1 MGSCSHQR
9 LTARGLLGVA
19 LLGTSVAIGGAAL
32 AQPLCPDMATLSVY
46 VENPGAAPSVDVDVD
61 GELAGNPGCVGTG
74 SPTYRSSM
82 RCSGSGLV
90 RCGEIPGL
98 QPGAWI
104 HRVGVSVPGSDR
116 QRQAR
121 RSVLV
126 AGDRSQASNP
136 LVWTVY
142 PRTFEVS
149 TCSPD
154 AEGGLRQQLQAA
166 ADAGG
171 PALVTF
177 ASGAF
182 PCTIH
187 LASAP
192 CVPDPLRHA
201 ALCFEGSQVVVDALD
216 PNGSSGAVTWSVDA
230 RDASVLRV
238 YGSDNVFRGLV
249 FEGSTRATE
258 PGTPCQLDT
267 VAITGANARRNRIEQ
282 SIVVGPSCGDA
293 VSVDQL
299 VPGSTTAECP
309 AGEEHDEDNVVAE
322 SRITGAHDRGVKL
335 DYCGFATIERS
346 CIHDNRN
353 GGLLSTG
360 GSEAIARENIVQ
372 HNVLGHSQNGLS
384 VGGGQVESK
393 LATNGNIVR
402 FSGQL
407 GLSVV
412 DKAVAQFDNDYVSDS
427 QLGGMTVRTTDGP
440 ASGMP
445 TVQVH
450 GMAFVCNRHDG
461 LTGTCAF
468 PTTHEDVA
476 CTSDEDCC
484 IRPDDTVDPACMATC
499 QPAPLSRGLGSV
511 VQAPC
516 TCTATTDGGP
526 SCASANECCTECNA
540 SGGGIAGACMA
551 AACSAP
557 AVNFGDA
564 IRAGRNA
571 FTANKNTS
579 CGANFRVK
587 NVHAPVPAIGNQWE
601 HCGTGA
607 MCDVTSVADKD
618 VSACPGAAMVDIGE
632 PRGPRAEAPL
642 LSRISPARPQAG
654 DVVRIFGENF
664 NAIEGNPAGGTGA
677 CAELRRCSTDEPC
690 PTGPCVNGTCACSIE
705 NPAVQAANQQTN
717 ANRIRIKDGDGT
729 VLSDAMGRH
738 DFWPDAVTPTMLAFR
753 MPFDCFAPL
762 LLEVAKRDPSGN
774 RVSATIPLCDP
785 QGCADAPEGTS
796 CGDACHANDVCNGQ
810 GKCVPGRPV
819 VCAEPCL
826 RCDPAVGC
834 VPRATSARCD
844 DGDACTS
851 GDHCSGDGNVCVPGR
866 PVVCEAPCLT
876 GDCDHQRG
884 CVPKPAG
891 TVCREAAGPCDVD
904 ETCNGTMGDCP
915 PDAFRTAGT
924 MCRASSGIC
933 DPAEVCSGMDAACP
947 SDAKSSAVCR
957 PAAGECDAAESC
969 DGVHDDCP
977 PDVQWAAGTVCR
989 PAAGP
994 CDVDEICPGSSTACP
1009 RDEFKASTVVCREA
1023 SDSCKLPDHCT
1034 GSSAACPQADE
1045 QRTGCAALS
1054 CRFERTIALP
1064 DCSQDAVPDRV
1075 ARLFYHASD
1084 IVHRSCP
1091 PWPRRHACASAS
1103 AALRKALESLDR
1115 ASGRRRHPI
1124 SAACS
1129 RAVGGVLRAARDG
1142 LGCSAL
1148 AGRQMAR

>member
-32 AQPLCPDMATLSVY
+32 AQPLCPDTATLSVY

-61 GELAGNPGCVGTG
+61 GKLAGDPGCVGTG

-104 HRVGVSVPGSDR
+104 HPVGGSVPGSNR
-116 QRQAR
+116 
-121 RSVLV
+121 
-126 AGDRSQASNP
+126 P
-136 LVWTVY
+136 
-142 PRTFEVS
+142 
-149 TCSPD
+149 
-154 AEGGLRQQLQAA
+154 
-166 ADAGG
+166 
-171 PALVTF
+171 
-177 ASGAF
+177 
-182 PCTIH
+182 
-187 LASAP
+187 
-192 CVPDPLRHA
+192 
-201 ALCFEGSQVVVDALD
+201 
-216 PNGSSGAVTWSVDA
+216 

-360 GSEAIARENIVQ
+360 GSEAIVLENVVQ

-440 ASGMP
+440 ASAMP

-476 CTSDEDCC
+476 CTADEDCC
-484 IRPDDTVDPACMATC
+484 IRPDDTVDPACMAMC

-540 SGGGIAGACMA
+540 SGGG
-551 AACSAP
+551 
-557 AVNFGDA
+557 
-564 IRAGRNA
+564 
-571 FTANKNTS
+571 
-579 CGANFRVK
+579 
-587 NVHAPVPAIGNQWE
+587 
-601 HCGTGA
+601 
-607 MCDVTSVADKD
+607 
-618 VSACPGAAMVDIGE
+618 
-632 PRGPRAEAPL
+632 
-642 LSRISPARPQAG
+642 
-654 DVVRIFGENF
+654 
-664 NAIEGNPAGGTGA
+664 
-677 CAELRRCSTDEPC
+677 
-690 PTGPCVNGTCACSIE
+690 
-705 NPAVQAANQQTN
+705 
-717 ANRIRIKDGDGT
+717 
-729 VLSDAMGRH
+729 VL
-738 DFWPDAVTPTMLAFR
+738 
-753 MPFDCFAPL
+753 
-762 LLEVAKRDPSGN
+762 
-774 RVSATIPLCDP
+774 
-785 QGCADAPEGTS
+785 
-796 CGDACHANDVCNGQ
+796 
-810 GKCVPGRPV
+810 
-819 VCAEPCL
+819 
-826 RCDPAVGC
+826 
-834 VPRATSARCD
+834 
-844 DGDACTS
+844 
-851 GDHCSGDGNVCVPGR
+851 
-866 PVVCEAPCLT
+866 
-876 GDCDHQRG
+876 
-884 CVPKPAG
+884 
-891 TVCREAAGPCDVD
+891 
-904 ETCNGTMGDCP
+904 
-915 PDAFRTAGT
+915 
-924 MCRASSGIC
+924 
-933 DPAEVCSGMDAACP
+933 
-947 SDAKSSAVCR
+947 
-957 PAAGECDAAESC
+957 
-969 DGVHDDCP
+969 
-977 PDVQWAAGTVCR
+977 
-989 PAAGP
+989 
-994 CDVDEICPGSSTACP
+994 
-1009 RDEFKASTVVCREA
+1009 
-1023 SDSCKLPDHCT
+1023 
-1034 GSSAACPQADE
+1034 
-1045 QRTGCAALS
+1045 
-1054 CRFERTIALP
+1054 
-1064 DCSQDAVPDRV
+1064 
-1075 ARLFYHASD
+1075 
-1084 IVHRSCP
+1084 
-1091 PWPRRHACASAS
+1091 
-1103 AALRKALESLDR
+1103 
-1115 ASGRRRHPI
+1115 GRRRQLRRRH
-1124 SAACS
+1124 S
-1129 RAVGGVLRAARDG
+1129 RRAQCLHG
-1142 LGCSAL
+1142 E
-1148 AGRQMAR
+1148 QE

>member
-61 GELAGNPGCVGTG
+61 GKLAGNPGCVGTG

-166 ADAGG
+166 ADAG
-171 PALVTF
+171 
-177 ASGAF
+177 
-182 PCTIH
+182 
-187 LASAP
+187 
-192 CVPDPLRHA
+192 
-201 ALCFEGSQVVVDALD
+201 
-216 PNGSSGAVTWSVDA
+216 
-230 RDASVLRV
+230 
-238 YGSDNVFRGLV
+238 
-249 FEGSTRATE
+249 
-258 PGTPCQLDT
+258 
-267 VAITGANARRNRIEQ
+267 ANARRNRIEQ
-282 SIVVGPSCGDA
+282 SVVVGPSCGDA

-335 DYCGFATIERS
+335 DYCGFVTIERS

-360 GSEAIARENIVQ
+360 GSEAIALENVVQ

-440 ASGMP
+440 ASAMP

-461 LTGTCAF
+461 LTGTRAL
-468 PTTHEDVA
+468 PTPHEDVA

-551 AACSAP
+551 AAWSAP
-557 AVNFGDA
+557 AVNFG
-564 IRAGRNA
+564 RTEG
-571 FTANKNTS
+571 
-579 CGANFRVK
+579 
-587 NVHAPVPAIGNQWE
+587 
-601 HCGTGA
+601 
-607 MCDVTSVADKD
+607 
-618 VSACPGAAMVDIGE
+618 
-632 PRGPRAEAPL
+632 PRG
-642 LSRISPARPQAG
+642 
-654 DVVRIFGENF
+654 GE
-664 NAIEGNPAGGTGA
+664 G
-677 CAELRRCSTDEPC
+677 
-690 PTGPCVNGTCACSIE
+690 
-705 NPAVQAANQQTN
+705 
-717 ANRIRIKDGDGT
+717 
-729 VLSDAMGRH
+729 
-738 DFWPDAVTPTMLAFR
+738 
-753 MPFDCFAPL
+753 
-762 LLEVAKRDPSGN
+762 
-774 RVSATIPLCDP
+774 
-785 QGCADAPEGTS
+785 
-796 CGDACHANDVCNGQ
+796 
-810 GKCVPGRPV
+810 
-819 VCAEPCL
+819 
-826 RCDPAVGC
+826 
-834 VPRATSARCD
+834 
-844 DGDACTS
+844 
-851 GDHCSGDGNVCVPGR
+851 
-866 PVVCEAPCLT
+866 
-876 GDCDHQRG
+876 
-884 CVPKPAG
+884 
-891 TVCREAAGPCDVD
+891 
-904 ETCNGTMGDCP
+904 
-915 PDAFRTAGT
+915 
-924 MCRASSGIC
+924 
-933 DPAEVCSGMDAACP
+933 
-947 SDAKSSAVCR
+947 
-957 PAAGECDAAESC
+957 
-969 DGVHDDCP
+969 
-977 PDVQWAAGTVCR
+977 
-989 PAAGP
+989 
-994 CDVDEICPGSSTACP
+994 
-1009 RDEFKASTVVCREA
+1009 
-1023 SDSCKLPDHCT
+1023 
-1034 GSSAACPQADE
+1034 
-1045 QRTGCAALS
+1045 
-1054 CRFERTIALP
+1054 
-1064 DCSQDAVPDRV
+1064 
-1075 ARLFYHASD
+1075 
-1084 IVHRSCP
+1084 
-1091 PWPRRHACASAS
+1091 
-1103 AALRKALESLDR
+1103 
-1115 ASGRRRHPI
+1115 
-1124 SAACS
+1124 
-1129 RAVGGVLRAARDG
+1129 
-1142 LGCSAL
+1142 
-1148 AGRQMAR
+1148 

>member
-32 AQPLCPDMATLSVY
+32 AQPPCPDTATLSVY

-149 TCSPD
+149 T
-154 AEGGLRQQLQAA
+154 
-166 ADAGG
+166 
-171 PALVTF
+171 
-177 ASGAF
+177 
-182 PCTIH
+182 
-187 LASAP
+187 
-192 CVPDPLRHA
+192 
-201 ALCFEGSQVVVDALD
+201 
-216 PNGSSGAVTWSVDA
+216 WSVDA

-282 SIVVGPSCGDA
+282 SVVVGPSCGDA

-468 PTTHEDVA
+468 PTPHEDVA

-587 NVHAPVPAIGNQWE
+587 NVQATVPAIGNQWE

-785 QGCADAPEGTS
+785 QGCADAPEGT
-796 CGDACHANDVCNGQ
+796 
-810 GKCVPGRPV
+810 
-819 VCAEPCL
+819 
-826 RCDPAVGC
+826 
-834 VPRATSARCD
+834 
-844 DGDACTS
+844 
-851 GDHCSGDGNVCVPGR
+851 
-866 PVVCEAPCLT
+866 
-876 GDCDHQRG
+876 
-884 CVPKPAG
+884 
-891 TVCREAAGPCDVD
+891 
-904 ETCNGTMGDCP
+904 
-915 PDAFRTAGT
+915 
-924 MCRASSGIC
+924 
-933 DPAEVCSGMDAACP
+933 
-947 SDAKSSAVCR
+947 
-957 PAAGECDAAESC
+957 
-969 DGVHDDCP
+969 
-977 PDVQWAAGTVCR
+977 
-989 PAAGP
+989 
-994 CDVDEICPGSSTACP
+994 
-1009 RDEFKASTVVCREA
+1009 
-1023 SDSCKLPDHCT
+1023 
-1034 GSSAACPQADE
+1034 
-1045 QRTGCAALS
+1045 
-1054 CRFERTIALP
+1054 
-1064 DCSQDAVPDRV
+1064 
-1075 ARLFYHASD
+1075 
-1084 IVHRSCP
+1084 
-1091 PWPRRHACASAS
+1091 
-1103 AALRKALESLDR
+1103 
-1115 ASGRRRHPI
+1115 
-1124 SAACS
+1124 
-1129 RAVGGVLRAARDG
+1129 
-1142 LGCSAL
+1142 
-1148 AGRQMAR
+1148 